1 MRESKDLIG
10 KSVISV
16 SDGRLLGTVRDIY
29 LDQNLYWMTG
39 IHLGS
44 EGLLKR
50 KALVIARENVVV
62 FGIDAVLVK
71 NADVVTDNR
80 TFAPASKWLRL
91 DDLKGREIDTPG
103 GTKVATVGDVILDEE
118 ARVIS
123 VKLSRTYVEGPIAE
137 KRIVPRDAIIDTGQA
152 DGVMTIDLVKAEG
165 ADPAEVTAPPEAD
178 PDPEVVSSEKED
190 AEENE

>member
-71 NADVVTDNR
+71 NADVVTDNK
-80 TFAPASKWLRL
+80 TFAPATKWLRL

-103 GTKVATVGDVILDEE
+103 GTKVATIGDVVLDEE

-137 KRIVPRDAIIDTGQA
+137 KRIVPRDAIVDTGQA
-152 DGVMTIDLVKAEG
+152 DGVMTIDLVKAESAVPG
-165 ADPAEVTAPPEAD
+165 EAAPLPD
-178 PDPEVVSSEKED
+178 PDPEVIATDELKETD
-190 AEENE
+190 E

>member
-10 KSVISV
+10 KTVISV

-71 NADVVTDNR
+71 NADVVTD
-80 TFAPASKWLRL
+80 TKTYAPATKWLRL

-103 GTKVATVGDVILDEE
+103 GTKVATIGDVILDEE
-118 ARVIS
+118 ARVIA

-137 KRIVPRDAIIDTGQA
+137 KRVVPRDAIVDTGQA
-152 DGVMTIDLVKAEG
+152 DGVMTIDLVKAEAAVPG
-165 ADPAEVTAPPEAD
+165 EAAPL
-178 PDPEVVSSEKED
+178 PDPEAEVISTLKEN
-190 AEENE
+190 EENE